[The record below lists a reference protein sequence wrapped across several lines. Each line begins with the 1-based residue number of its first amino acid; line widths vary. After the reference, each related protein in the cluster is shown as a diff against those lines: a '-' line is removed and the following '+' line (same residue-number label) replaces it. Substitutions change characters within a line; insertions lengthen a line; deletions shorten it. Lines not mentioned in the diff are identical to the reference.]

1 MLYKFKSAA
10 TGDLIML
17 EPNGRRV
24 LEIIGKDAG
33 PKGIIL
39 PEQMPAALA
48 ALAAVVG
55 PEQVLAD
62 EQDGWAQNMT
72 NALEALRT
80 PFQYSFDI
88 SKDIDQNNTEIPT
101 MLLQPFVENAVIH
114 GVVPKKGKGTI
125 QVVFSAQNQNLLVL
139 VKDDG
144 VGKNQQRRRRQW
156 QRLAYSFVVPS
167 Y

>member
-48 ALAAVVG
+48 AL
-55 PEQVLAD
+55 EQAIAAD
-62 EQDGWAQNMT
+62 EA
-72 NALEALRT
+72 ARKAPAEAEDDATTPAATVSLR
-80 PFQYSFDI
+80 QRAV
-88 SKDIDQNNTEIPT
+88 
-101 MLLQPFVENAVIH
+101 PFVDMLKRCSAAGKEVVW
-114 GVVPKKGKGTI
+114 GV
-125 QVVFSAQNQNLLVL
+125 
-139 VKDDG
+139 
-144 VGKNQQRRRRQW
+144 
-156 QRLAYSFVVPS
+156 
-167 Y
+167 